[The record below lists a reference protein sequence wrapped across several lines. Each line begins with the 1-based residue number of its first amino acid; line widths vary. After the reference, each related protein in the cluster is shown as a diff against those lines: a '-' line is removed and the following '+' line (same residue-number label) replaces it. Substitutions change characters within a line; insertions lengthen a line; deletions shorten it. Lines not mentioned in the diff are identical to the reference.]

1 MSSVYRA
8 RGIRSIEELDRSL
21 NALLSVKELEGAE
34 LAAELLSDA
43 VTRDRR
49 ILVVGDFDCD
59 GATSSALA
67 VLALRAMGCS
77 HVSYLVPNRFDYG
90 YGLTPEIVELA
101 SRQSPDLIVTV
112 DNGISSVDGVAAANA
127 AGIPVI
133 ITDHHLP
140 GEQLPDA
147 AAIVNPTLP
156 GNRFPSKSLAG
167 VGVVFYLL
175 AALRSQLR
183 SIDWFNKHDITEP
196 NLADYMDLVAL
207 GTVADVV
214 PLDANNRIL
223 VHQGLSRIRQGRCR
237 PGITALLELAGRNL
251 TRAQASDLGFAV
263 GPRLNAAG
271 RLEDMSLGIE
281 CLLTDSI
288 SAARQ
293 LAGQLDRLNRERR
306 QIEDDMRQQALQMLQ
321 SWHQE
326 DDEELPWGLCLYEED
341 WHQGVVG
348 ILASRIKERYHRP
361 VVAFARDDGG
371 MLKGSARSIPG
382 FHIRDALDELAA
394 GHPDLLQK
402 FGGHAM
408 AAGLTIEEN
417 HLAHFQLLFDAIV
430 RRYLEPED
438 LDGIIYSDGS
448 IPGSSL
454 NLATARMIAEGG
466 PWGQAFPEP
475 IFDDYFEVVNQR
487 ILKGKHWKLVLRPE
501 GGDQLLDAIGFNLVE
516 SVPAV
521 LPGRIRVAYRLDI
534 NEYRGNINL
543 QLKIEHLELE

>member
-430 RRYLEPED
+430 RRYLEPQD